1 MVEHYRLS
9 RGKEYDLYHCHS
21 LSREW
26 LRDLPVVD
34 HGQILLAIITL
45 LVGTFTA
52 WSIRRDNEKKDIRNR
67 EWLLEDRAHLAKKI
81 DENTQISKGAF
92 EVANH
97 VNEKIAAI
105 GSIRLKASARNLSG
119 KKRRSGD

>member
-1 MVEHYRLS
+1 
-9 RGKEYDLYHCHS
+9 
-21 LSREW
+21 
-26 LRDLPVVD
+26 VD